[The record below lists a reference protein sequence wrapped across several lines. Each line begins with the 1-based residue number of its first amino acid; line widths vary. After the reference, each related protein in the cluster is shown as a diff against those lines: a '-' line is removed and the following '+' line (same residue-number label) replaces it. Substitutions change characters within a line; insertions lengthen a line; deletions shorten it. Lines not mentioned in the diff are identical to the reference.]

1 MKTCTVPAKAFT
13 LLLALV
19 CTVSIYSQSAVFGEV
34 RDAFLKTPLP
44 KAKVSLLLAEDS
56 TVLIDSIPLYVN
68 RKDDGTLH
76 STTFMQEL
84 EKKTCNYLL
93 RASLPGYED
102 AWQTV
107 SIDGKEE
114 GIWGLDTPL
123 ELQRMRQTTMQELT
137 VTATKVKMYYKGDTL
152 VYNAD
157 AFNLPD
163 GSMLDDLIRQLPGVT
178 LNEHGEIFV
187 NGRKIEE
194 LLLGSRTFM
203 NGNKE
208 VLMKNLPYY
217 TVKDLKVYEKQTD
230 QSRALGRDV
239 EARQYVMDVNLKKE
253 YSVGIIGNV
262 EGAGGTQK
270 RWLGRGF
277 LLGFTDKWRYSLM
290 GNVNNVNEKRH
301 IGGQNHW
308 TPASMPQSLT
318 TTRSVAA
325 NLNYEN
331 KEKELKND
339 LTVDFTSTSDEAEM
353 RQHYTQFLDGSTP
366 TSLTEKLSQN
376 DEWNI
381 NIDNNVSYSKGIWIT
396 NKTHFDYGR
405 GNTSGLSQFR
415 QWDDDLSASMR
426 TDALGKWQRWFLTNH
441 VQGSF
446 NINKSM
452 SNYFT
457 LLVMYRERQFWNSA
471 RYDTWQASTR
481 ANEISHNADDVS
493 NKFTNVSFMDQ
504 LSPGKLFDKI
514 DTRVRL
520 NFDYDDERV
529 HDYLY
534 HPDTL
539 LLSSQ
544 LDMLTAITDPSNSY
558 DSHLRRFKVQ
568 PAVSLMEWGNQGFI
582 GYQKWLVSLELPVLH
597 HSLDYHRGEI
607 DTLITKNWVFFHP
620 SASYNYRSPNKKHN
634 FKVEA
639 SYNAD
644 PVNLLDLV
652 AFRDDSQP
660 LVVKEGNPLLK
671 NKARTN
677 ATADYTRQFGKHAS
691 QWHVGTSF
699 VYHHR
704 DVAQSVTY
712 DPATAVYTYKPMN
725 INGAYNITAKF
736 DISSHIDEKRY
747 WTWQMNADAGYLHS
761 LDHSMLTGET
771 ESHVNAV
778 NTLTLHDG
786 AYIQY
791 NKDALNI
798 RATGDIRWRHSEG
811 KMRDFETLNAL
822 DFNYGL
828 SARYT
833 IPVIKTTI
841 SLDGNM
847 YSRRGYG
854 SEELNTDDFILNASV
869 SQPFLGS
876 RLIARVEGFDIL
888 HQLSN
893 TQYNV
898 NAQGRTE
905 TWYRSLPHYVMGH
918 LVFHFNKNPKKK

>member
-1 MKTCTVPAKAFT
+1 MKKITT

-19 CTVSIYSQSAVFGEV
+19 YALNIYSQSAVFGEV

-44 KAKVSLLLAEDS
+44 KAKVSLLLAKDS
-56 TVLIDSIPLYVN
+56 TVVVDSIPLQVN
-68 RKDDGTLH
+68 YRDDGTL
-76 STTFMQEL
+76 SGTTFFHQL
-84 EKKTCNYLL
+84 EKKTCKYLL
-93 RASLPGYED
+93 RASLGGYED

-107 SIDGKEE
+107 SIDEKKES
-114 GIWGLDTPL
+114 IWGLDEPL
-123 ELQRMRQTTMQELT
+123 ELQRMRQTTLKE
-137 VTATKVKMYYKGDTL
+137 VAVSATKVKMYYKGDTL

-178 LNEHGEIFV
+178 MNEHGEIFV

-194 LLLGSRTFM
+194 LLLGSRSFM

-217 TVKDLKVYEKQTD
+217 TVKDLKVYEKQSE
-230 QSRALGRDV
+230 QSEALGRDV
-239 EARQYVMDVNLKKE
+239 EPRQYVMDVNLKKE

-262 EGAGGTQK
+262 EGAGGTEK

-290 GNVNNVNEKRH
+290 GNMNNVNEKRH
-301 IGGQNHW
+301 ISGKNHW
-308 TPASMPQSLT
+308 TPASMPKSLT

-325 NLNYEN
+325 NVNYDN
-331 KEKELKND
+331 KEKKLKND
-339 LTVDFTSTSDEAEM
+339 LIVDFTSTSDEAEM
-353 RQHYTQFLDGSTP
+353 RQHYTQFLDGSNP
-366 TSLTEKLSQN
+366 TSLTEKLSLN

-381 NIDNNVSYSKGIWIT
+381 NIDNNVTYSKGIWLT

-405 GNTSGLSQFR
+405 GNSSELSQFQ
-415 QWDDDLSASMR
+415 QWEGDLTASMR
-426 TDALGKWQRWFLTNH
+426 TDALGKWQRWFLANAM
-441 VQGSF
+441 QGSF

-452 SNYFT
+452 SNYFY
-457 LLVMYRERQFWNSA
+457 LNVMYRERQSWNSS

-481 ANEISHNADDVS
+481 TNKISHNAADVS
-493 NKFTNVSFMDQ
+493 NKFTHVGFMDQ
-504 LSPGKLFDKI
+504 LSPGKLIGKI
-514 DTRVRL
+514 DTRVRV
-520 NFDYDDERV
+520 NIDYADECT

-558 DSHLRRFKVQ
+558 DSHLRKFDNKIYVG
-568 PAVSLMEWGNQGFI
+568 LMQWGNQGFI
-582 GYQKWLVSLELPVLH
+582 SYQKWGIGLELPIQH
-597 HSLDYHRGEI
+597 HSLDYHRGVI
-607 DTLITKNWVFFHP
+607 DTLINKTWVFFRP
-620 SASYNYRSPNKKHN
+620 SASYNYKSPNKKHD
-634 FKVEA
+634 FKLKA

-660 LVVKEGNPLLK
+660 LVVKEGNPDLK
-671 NKARTN
+671 NKAYTN
-677 ATADYTRQFGKHAS
+677 ASADYTRKFGKHAS
-691 QWHVGTSF
+691 QWHVGTAF

-712 DPATAVYTYKPMN
+712 NPTTAVYTYKPMN
-725 INGAYNITAKF
+725 ISGAYNATAKF

-747 WTWQMNADAGYLHS
+747 WTWQMNADAGYRHS
-761 LDHSMLTGET
+761 VDHAMLAGET
-771 ESHVNAV
+771 ESHANTV

-791 NKDALNI
+791 NKDDLNI
-798 RATGDIRWRHSEG
+798 RASGDIQWRHSEG
-811 KMRDFETLNAL
+811 KMRDFETLNAF
-822 DFNYGL
+822 DYRYGL

-833 IPVIKTTI
+833 IPVIKTTL
-841 SLDGNM
+841 SVDGNM

-854 SEELNTDDFILNASV
+854 SKELNTNDFVLNASI
-869 SQPFLGS
+869 SQSFLKGK
-876 RLIARVEGFDIL
+876 LIARVEGFDIL
-888 HQLSN
+888 HQLSS
-893 TQYNV
+893 TQYSV